1 MINYGPRMKPLSSEL
16 QSAYAPSALA
26 AINKQE
32 LRTFE
37 ALQRTL
43 RVEEDWLSFVKL
55 FKLYLDGIIG
65 QKDFVTLIDA
75 KFDTRIGPDLK
86 NDLVNLLPSRDAQR
100 RVNSNILKPWNDL
113 EN

>member
-1 MINYGPRMKPLSSEL
+1 MKALSSEL
-16 QSAYAPSALA
+16 QTAYPPSALA

-37 ALQRTL
+37 ALQRAL
-43 RVEEDWLSFVKL
+43 RVEEDWLTFGKL
-55 FKLYLDGIIG
+55 FKIYLDGIIG
-65 QKDFVTLIDA
+65 QKDFVSLLDS
-75 KFDTRIGPDLK
+75 KFESRIGPDLK